1 MAQSSKRIKVNAL
14 DFDEIKSNL
23 KTFLS
28 SQEKFQDYDFEGSSF
43 NILLDLLAYNTH
55 YNNLYTNLAVNEM
68 FLDSASKRASVVSI
82 AKTLGYIPSSAVC
95 AKAYVN
101 ATITAP
107 TYFQSV
113 ITLPANQPFLTSI
126 DGVSYTFY
134 NTSDVTTVAV
144 GGTYTFNDIELIEG
158 IPLTY
163 SYTIRQGQKYIIPN
177 QNVDL
182 STLIVKVRETADDDT
197 FIVYTPA
204 SAVTSMDSNSK
215 SYFIKEL
222 DDGVYEVYFGDGVV
236 GYKPIDGNYLTFE
249 YYVSSLEGP
258 NGANQFSYAGTA
270 LLGSGLTVVASTSAV
285 GGASPEDVEAI
296 KYNAPRMF
304 AAQNRAVTTEDYK
317 TLIIRNFPAASSVVV
332 WGGED
337 NDPPIYGK
345 TFICV
350 KPKDTNKLT
359 DTEKDYIKNQI
370 IAPKSVVS
378 ITPEFIDPE
387 YFNVQI
393 DVTAYYN
400 AKVSDK
406 TPAQLET
413 LIREAIYE
421 YDDTNLKQ
429 FDGVL
434 RYSQLVRLV
443 DEVDQAIVNNTTK
456 ILVRREFT
464 PRYNL
469 SAEYKLNMIN
479 PIFNSTIPAESVIST
494 GFYIPNTANVHYIDD
509 DGQGN
514 LRLFYYDAQQNKY
527 IVNPKIGEVDYPNG
541 TLIVRNLTITSMAD
555 ATFEFILKPESY
567 DVVTAYN
574 QIVQVARNYLNVKVI
589 NDMTAAG
596 SNQAGKNY
604 VFTSIRNLK

>member
-1 MAQSSKRIKVNAL
+1 MAQSTKRIKVNAL
-14 DFDEIKSNL
+14 DFDEIKDNL
-23 KTFLS
+23 KAFLS
-28 SQEKFQDYDFEGSSF
+28 AQDKFQDYDFEGSSF
-43 NILLDLLAYNTH
+43 NILLDVLAYNTH

-68 FLDSASKRASVVSI
+68 FLDSASKRASVVSL
-82 AKTLGYIPSSAVC
+82 AKMLGYVPNSAKC

-107 TYFQSV
+107 TYNPDV

-134 NTSDVTTVAV
+134 NTSDVTTVAT
-144 GGTYTFNDIELIEG
+144 GGTYSFNNVELIEG
-158 IPLTY
+158 IPLQY
-163 SYTIRQGQKYIIPN
+163 SYTIREGQKYIIPN

-182 STLIVKVRETADDDT
+182 STLVVKVRETADDDT
-197 FIVYTPA
+197 FVVYTPA
-204 SAVTSMDSNSK
+204 ETLTEMDSTTK

-222 DDGVYEVYFGDGVV
+222 DDGVYELYFGDGVV
-236 GYKPIDGNYLTFE
+236 GYRPLDGNYLTME

-258 NGANQFSYAGTA
+258 NGANTFSYAGTA
-270 LLGSGLTVVASTSAV
+270 LLGSGLTVVASTAAL
-285 GGASPEDVEAI
+285 GGASPEDIESI
-296 KYNAPRMF
+296 KYNAPRLF

-317 TLIIRNFPAASSVVV
+317 SLIYKNFPQAASVVV

-337 NDPPIYGK
+337 NDPPVYGK

-350 KPKDTNKLT
+350 KPTDTSALT
-359 DTEKDYIKNQI
+359 DAQKDFIKNQI

-387 YFNVQI
+387 YFNVEV

-400 AKVSDK
+400 AKISDK

-413 LIREAIYE
+413 LIREAIYA
-421 YDDTNLKQ
+421 YDDTNLQK

-434 RYSQLVRLV
+434 RYSQLVRLI
-443 DEVDQAIVNNTTK
+443 DETDQAIVNNTTK
-456 ILVRREFT
+456 ILVRRQFT
-464 PRYNL
+464 PRFNL
-469 SAEYKLNMIN
+469 SSEYKLNMIN
-479 PIFNSTIPAESVIST
+479 PIFRSTIPAESVIST

-509 DGQGN
+509 DGQGA
-514 LRLFYYDAQQNKY
+514 LRLFYFDAQQNKY
-527 IVNPKIGEVDYPNG
+527 IVNPNIGEVDYDNG
-541 TLIVRNLTITSMAD
+541 TLIVRNLTITSLAD
-555 ATFEFILKPESY
+555 ASFEFILKPESY

-574 QIVQVARNYLNVKVI
+574 QIVQIARSYLSVKVI

-604 VFTSIRNLK
+604 IFTSIRNLK